1 MCFCGPEEYPYEER
15 SVPRV
20 VSMSEKSSSPYS
32 RYAQPTSPHRSH
44 YTLSSG
50 GGRSAKRQSV
60 RMTEH
65 DPYSYD
71 SGYESVGASLRGE
84 SFTPP
89 PVLIQTMPMGCID
102 APNRPSTVAPGGGRR
117 PFGARSGEMGYNQPR
132 ILRDGGLGPIV
143 HQGHSASGFQIPHH
157 TGHPAHVHSSGPRA
171 SIPRQF
177 SISANPERGR
187 PGRYVGYRAD
197 ERNGGSG
204 WHNGRDDYR
213 DERGSS
219 SSEDSWA
226 SERRLFPS
234 SADKRASYAAPSST
248 TESFY
253 ISPSLRRFS

>member
-1 MCFCGPEEYPYEER
+1 
-15 SVPRV
+15 
-20 VSMSEKSSSPYS
+20 MSEKSSSSYGGRYS
-32 RYAQPTSPHRSH
+32 QPPSPHRSH
-44 YTLSSG
+44 YTLGS
-50 GGRSAKRQSV
+50 GRSAKRQSV
-60 RMTEH
+60 RITEH

-71 SGYESVGASLRGE
+71 SGYESVGASLRRE
-84 SFTPP
+84 SYTPP
-89 PVLIQTMPMGCID
+89 PVLIQTMPMGCVD
-102 APNRPSTVAPGGGRR
+102 APNRASSVAPGGGRR

-143 HQGHSASGFQIPHH
+143 HQGHSASGFQIPHQ

-187 PGRYVGYRAD
+187 PGRYVGYRD
-197 ERNGGSG
+197 ERDSWLEGRGYSS
-204 WHNGRDDYR
+204 RDDYR
-213 DERGSS
+213 DDRGSS

-253 ISPSLRRFS
+253 MSPPSLRRFP

>member
-20 VSMSEKSSSPYS
+20 VSMSEKSSSYG
-32 RYAQPTSPHRSH
+32 RYAQPSSPHRSH
-44 YTLSSG
+44 YTLGSG
-50 GGRSAKRQSV
+50 RPAKRQSV

-71 SGYESVGASLRGE
+71 SGYESVGASLRRE
-84 SFTPP
+84 SYTPP
-89 PVLIQTMPMGCID
+89 PVLIQTMPMGCINT
-102 APNRPSTVAPGGGRR
+102 PNRSSSVAPGGGRR

-132 ILRDGGLGPIV
+132 ILPDGGLGPVV
-143 HQGHSASGFQIPHH
+143 HQGHSASGYQISHH
-157 TGHPAHVHSSGPRA
+157 TGHQAHVHSSGPRA

-187 PGRYVGYRAD
+187 PGRYVGYRD
-197 ERNGGSG
+197 ERDSWREDRGYISS
-204 WHNGRDDYR
+204 RDDYR
-213 DERGSS
+213 DDRGSS